1 MILIPARLASTRFPR
16 KIVQEILGIPMIV
29 RVAKRAMEVDST
41 VVASDSLEVVEICRH
56 HGIEAILTSKD
67 HASGT
72 DRIAEAARILELP
85 PHEVILNVQGDE
97 PFLEPEVIASL
108 KEKMQE
114 ASLGDSPPFMASAY
128 KKVSQED
135 ASDPNLVKVVL
146 DNHSCALYFSRS
158 PIPFWRDCTESTP
171 LFYRGH
177 LGLYAYTGSSLQAF
191 CALPSSPL
199 EEIEKLE
206 QLRALSH
213 GHKILM
219 IEVETRSFGIDTP
232 QDLNRALKI
241 FGDS

>member
-114 ASLGDSPPFMASAY
+114 ASLGDAPPFMASAY
-128 KKVSQED
+128 KKISQEE

>member
-16 KIVQEILGIPMIV
+16 KIIQEILGIPMIV

-128 KKVSQED
+128 KKVSQEE

-191 CALPSSPL
+191 CALPSSSL

>member
-128 KKVSQED
+128 KKVSQEE

-213 GHKILM
+213 CHKILM